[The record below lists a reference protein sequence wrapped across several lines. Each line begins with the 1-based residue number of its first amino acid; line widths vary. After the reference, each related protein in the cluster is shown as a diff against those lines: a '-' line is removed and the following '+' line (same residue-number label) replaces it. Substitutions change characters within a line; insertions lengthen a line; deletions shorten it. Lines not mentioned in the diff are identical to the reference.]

1 MAFIFVHL
9 GWFWEGFFF
18 FFGAGRV
25 VSLANQAGLEL
36 RDLPCPCLPASHSV
50 LRLKV
55 CTDTASTEWHCLISL
70 NPN

>member
-9 GWFWEGFFF
+9 GWFWEGFF

-36 RDLPCPCLPASHSV
+36 RDLPCPCPSAPHCSCTAETKGVHSH
-50 LRLKV
+50 
-55 CTDTASTEWHCLISL
+55 TQH
-70 NPN
+70 